1 MRPPHMGVGS
11 LGMKNRQSQSQ
22 QYRNSKGNSC
32 ANDSYGYYSNS
43 SSTGSMNETKS
54 SYDGLSEKAESEM
67 GHLNDITKSSNGDM
81 EKEPEWFSCPV
92 SRSDVI
98 DLHGFD
104 EDESLYE
111 SSPTKDDKK
120 YNNLNVM
127 MMDENINNKRMETIP
142 QVASSAFRRST
153 YNQPSRSVQ
162 PNNFY
167 NQNSMNGY
175 PKYRN
180 PLHYSK
186 CKINFQNFIS
196 GDYVC
201 NFLFF

>member
-11 LGMKNRQSQSQ
+11 LGMKNRQTSSQ
-22 QYRNSKGNSC
+22 QYRNFKGSSC

-43 SSTGSMNETKS
+43 SSAGSMNETKS
-54 SYDGLSEKAESEM
+54 SYDGFSEKAESEM
-67 GHLNDITKSSNGDM
+67 SHPNDITKSSSDDM

-111 SSPTKDDKK
+111 ISPTKDDKK
-120 YNNLNVM
+120 CSNQNVNVLE
-127 MMDENINNKRMETIP
+127 ENTNNKRMETGP
-142 QVASSAFRRST
+142 QVASSAFRRSN
-153 YNQPSRSVQ
+153 YNQPSRNMQ

-167 NQNSMNGY
+167 SQNSMSGY

-180 PLHYSK
+180 PLHQSK
-186 CKINFQNFIS
+186 CEENCQII
-196 GDYVC
+196 YA
-201 NFLFF
+201 